1 MVASIRGRR
10 RRRDASSSVVVDS
23 AITQRAIDSIPRIQF
38 LFQICFLLF
47 FLPAG
52 GRPSLPGRVSTGVDR
67 MSTSFVFQ
75 NDAEC
80 VCVCVCGRERERE
93 RETVVFV
100 VPLAHVKVANNG
112 NSVADRTIAARCTA
126 STSNNDD
133 DDDKKVERIRRREL
147 LFRRAAA
154 PRRPGPRWTAL
165 R

>member
-1 MVASIRGRR
+1 MASIRGRR

-38 LFQICFLLF
+38 LFQICFLIVCPDEYR
-47 FLPAG
+47 PASIAC
-52 GRPSLPGRVSTGVDR
+52 RHLLCFKTTLS
-67 MSTSFVFQ
+67 
-75 NDAEC
+75 
-80 VCVCVCGRERERE
+80 VCVCACVEERERE

-133 DDDKKVERIRRREL
+133 DKKVERIRRREL